1 MINNYKNKAIVVL
14 SVIAILA
21 FGAYAFADWGMGY
34 SHPGRDHH
42 GRGHYGQGMHHRNWA
57 NPGYGHMMGDLS
69 EEQIRKLDKERNAF
83 YEATEDLRQ
92 EIYGKDLE
100 LRTEL
105 ARANPDA
112 KKAASLQKEISKLE
126 ARLNQKQLDH
136 MISVKKINPNAGRGF
151 MERGPRG
158 YGSSYRGSC
167 RR

>member
-1 MINNYKNKAIVVL
+1 MINNYKNKAIMVL

-34 SHPGRDHH
+34 GHH
-42 GRGHYGQGMHHRNWA
+42 GRGYYGQGMHHRGWE

-69 EEQIRKLDKERNAF
+69 EEQIRKLDKERKAF

-92 EIYGKDLE
+92 DIYGKELE

-105 ARANPDA
+105 SRTNPDA
-112 KKAASLQKEISKLE
+112 GKAASLQKEISKLE
-126 ARLNQKQLDH
+126 ARLNQKQVDH
-136 MISVKKINPNAGRGF
+136 MIAVKKINPDAGRGF
-151 MERGPRG
+151 VERGPGG

-167 RR
+167 WR

>member
-1 MINNYKNKAIVVL
+1 MINNYKNKAIMIL

-34 SHPGRDHH
+34 
-42 GRGHYGQGMHHRNWA
+42 GHYGQGMHQGWEGQ
-57 NPGYGHMMGDLS
+57 GYGHMMGDLS

-83 YEATEDLRQ
+83 YKATEDLRQ
-92 EIYGKDLE
+92 EIYRKELE

-105 ARANPDA
+105 SRANPDA
-112 KKAASLQKEISKLE
+112 KKAASLQKNISKLE
-126 ARLNQKQLDH
+126 ARLNQKQIDH
-136 MISVKKINPNAGRGF
+136 MIAVKKINPNTGRGF

-167 RR
+167 WR

>member
-1 MINNYKNKAIVVL
+1 MINNYKNKATVVL

-42 GRGHYGQGMHHRNWA
+42 GRGHYQGMHNRGWA
-57 NPGYGHMMGDLS
+57 NPGYGNMMGDLS

-83 YEATEDLRQ
+83 YEATKGLRQ
-92 EIYGKDLE
+92 EIYGKELE

-105 ARANPDA
+105 SRTNPDA

-126 ARLNQKQLDH
+126 AQISQKKIDH
-136 MISVKKINPNAGRGF
+136 MIAVKKINPNAGRGF
-151 MERGPRG
+151 MERGQKG